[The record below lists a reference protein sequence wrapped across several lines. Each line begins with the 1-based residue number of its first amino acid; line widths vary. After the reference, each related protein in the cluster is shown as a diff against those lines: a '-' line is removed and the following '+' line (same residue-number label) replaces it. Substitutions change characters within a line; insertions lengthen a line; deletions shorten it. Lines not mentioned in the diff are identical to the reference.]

1 MVKFF
6 VDRHPNLRCER
17 LCLLKCIK
25 SNYIYKLVKHRKTW
39 LARLT
44 TDQVKPGA
52 GDGDGG
58 DTGKSVTC
66 IEGKT
71 GPRGEKGD
79 RGPAGPPGPSGDK
92 GEPYVPYLMWGEA
105 TSCIFNLYSNRS
117 KHVSN
122 MSTKFT

>member
-1 MVKFF
+1 MTGPFF
-6 VDRHPNLRCER
+6 WGCV
-17 LCLLKCIK
+17 
-25 SNYIYKLVKHRKTW
+25 IYKLVKHLKTL

-105 TSCIFNLYSNRS
+105 TSCISTLATDTDPNMFQICLQNLHKLNSIYS
-117 KHVSN
+117 
-122 MSTKFT
+122 